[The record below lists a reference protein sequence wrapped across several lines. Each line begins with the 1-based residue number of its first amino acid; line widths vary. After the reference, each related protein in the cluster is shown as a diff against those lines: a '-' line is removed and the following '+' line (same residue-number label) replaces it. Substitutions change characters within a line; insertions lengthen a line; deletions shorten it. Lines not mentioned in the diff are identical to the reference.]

1 MPVPIIQES
10 TTSPSKTDSLFV
22 NNSIKAK
29 EQMKATDLF
38 GAVPFSSSHSH
49 ISTNDSKCQNLIT
62 IPQPLSSSSSK
73 LQTVKTGVI
82 KIKVSSTPSS
92 SSISPST
99 ASTSIINSTTTLTS
113 GVIAS
118 TGTVTTTFLAK
129 HQPQTVK
136 YVQSQNLSS
145 INTILTTANISTT
158 TSTLSLATT
167 NAGISKLS
175 RNQLQR
181 SNLKIKSKVAK
192 KYEVDESDDEVDG
205 LLDPLEND
213 DIDNDVVQFDSS
225 NKKKNK
231 KDKKVQL
238 YQLRA
243 NSEII
248 CIFFL

>member
-10 TTSPSKTDSLFV
+10 TTSPKE
-22 NNSIKAK
+22 KK

-38 GAVPFSSSHSH
+38 GAVPFSSSSHSH
-49 ISTNDSKCQNLIT
+49 IATNDSKGQNLVK
-62 IPQPLSSSSSK
+62 IPQPLSSSASK
-73 LQTVKTGVI
+73 LQGAKTGVI
-82 KIKVSSTPSS
+82 KIKVTSTPSS
-92 SSISPST
+92 SSINVPVTISLSIT
-99 ASTSIINSTTTLTS
+99 SASIINSTTTLTS
-113 GVIAS
+113 GVMSGIAS
-118 TGTVTTTFLAK
+118 TSVAATTSLAK
-129 HQPQTVK
+129 HQPQALK
-136 YVQSQNLSS
+136 YVKSPNLTSTT
-145 INTILTTANISTT
+145 TILTTANISTT
-158 TSTLSLATT
+158 TSTLSSTAA

-231 KDKKVQL
+231 KDKKVQKKD
-238 YQLRA
+238 
-243 NSEII
+243 
-248 CIFFL
+248 